1 MRASYVGLAASLS
14 LINEQHLI
22 GVFRDAFVAA
32 LSSLAVVGVSYT
44 TSRERDAARPG
55 WKGKA
60 TRAAQCYLFG
70 TIFPSA
76 PTVISCDWLPVI
88 TVIL

>member
-1 MRASYVGLAASLS
+1 MSFAMRSW
-14 LINEQHLI
+14 
-22 GVFRDAFVAA
+22 RPRPA
-32 LSSLAVVGVSYT
+32 LPSSGESYT